1 MRAATSDG
9 RDGYLAFV
17 ESHQHRLLRAAY
29 LVCGNRHQAEDL
41 LQDALLKLALRWP
54 TVRDGDPAAYV
65 RAILYRD
72 AVSWWR
78 RWRREWLSAEP
89 PEQVAPE
96 RDGALRI
103 TLHDALDRLPPRQRA
118 VLVLR
123 YYEDLTEVATA
134 EALGVTV
141 GTVKSQCHAALRR
154 LREVAPDLARDA
166 RPAPNPATPGGLS
179 TGLEVNP

>member
-1 MRAATSDG
+1 MVPTRHDG

-29 LVCGNRHQAEDL
+29 LICGNRHQAEDL
-41 LQDALLKLALRWP
+41 LQEALLKLALRWAS
-54 TVRDGDPAAYV
+54 VRDGDPAAYV

-78 RWRREWLSAEP
+78 RRRREWLSATP
-89 PEQVAPE
+89 PDRATHD
-96 RDGALRI
+96 RDGALRL
-103 TLHDALDRLPPRQRA
+103 TLHDALGLLPPRQRA

-134 EALGVTV
+134 EVLGVTV

-154 LREVAPDLARDA
+154 LREAAPDLAQNTRAGQGTADL
-166 RPAPNPATPGGLS
+166 ATGV
-179 TGLEVNP
+179 EVNP

>member
-1 MRAATSDG
+1 MGPATTDDG
-9 RDGYLAFV
+9 RDSYVTFV
-17 ESHQHRLLRAAY
+17 ECHQHRLLRAAY

-54 TVRDGDPAAYV
+54 AVRNGDPAAYV

-72 AVSWWR
+72 AVSSWR
-78 RWRREWLSAEP
+78 RRRREWLSAYP
-89 PEQVAPE
+89 PERATHE
-96 RDGALRI
+96 GDGTLRLALR
-103 TLHDALDRLPPRQRA
+103 DALGHLPPRQRA

-123 YYEDLTEVATA
+123 YFEDLTEAATA

-154 LREVAPDLARDA
+154 LREVAPELGHDEG
-166 RPAPNPATPGGLS
+166 RPGDGLV
-179 TGLEVNP
+179 TGMEVNP

>member
-1 MRAATSDG
+1 MGPTANDG
-9 RDGYLAFV
+9 RDGYIAFV

-54 TVRDGDPAAYV
+54 SVRDGDPAAYV
-65 RAILYRD
+65 RSILYRD

-78 RWRREWLSAEP
+78 RRRREWLSAQP
-89 PEQVAPE
+89 PERSTAD
-96 RDGALRI
+96 RDGALRLA
-103 TLHDALDRLPPRQRA
+103 LHDALGQLPPRQRA

-123 YYEDLTEVATA
+123 YYEDLTEASTA
-134 EALGVTV
+134 EVLGVTV

-154 LREVAPDLARDA
+154 LREVAPDLGRDD
-166 RPAPNPATPGGLS
+166 GLAN
-179 TGLEVNP
+179 GMEVTR

>member
-1 MRAATSDG
+1 MRTADDG
-9 RDGYLAFV
+9 RDAYVAFV
-17 ESHQHRLLRAAY
+17 ASHQHRLLRAAY

-54 TVRDGDPAAYV
+54 SVREGDPAAYV

-78 RWRREWLSAEP
+78 RRRREWLSAYP
-89 PEQVAPE
+89 PERE
-96 RDGALRI
+96 TRDADGVLRLA
-103 TLHDALDRLPPRQRA
+103 LHDALGQLPPRQRA

-123 YYEDLTEVATA
+123 YFEDMTEAATA

-154 LREVAPDLARDA
+154 LREVAPELGRAEGRLDGDLATE
-166 RPAPNPATPGGLS
+166 P
-179 TGLEVNP
+179 EVTQ

>member
-1 MRAATSDG
+1 MAPATTDDG
-9 RDGYLAFV
+9 RDGYVRFV
-17 ESHQHRLLRAAY
+17 EAHQHRLLRAAY
-29 LVCGNRHQAEDL
+29 LICGNRHQAEDL

-54 TVRDGDPAAYV
+54 AVRDGDPAAYV

-78 RWRREWLSAEP
+78 RRRREWLAAYP
-89 PEQVAPE
+89 PERAARD
-96 RDGALRI
+96 RDGELRLAL
-103 TLHDALDRLPPRQRA
+103 HAALGQLPPRQRA

-123 YYEDLTEVATA
+123 YFEDLTETATA

-154 LREVAPDLARDA
+154 LREVAPELGRED
-166 RPAPNPATPGGLS
+166 GLPS
-179 TGLEVNP
+179 GMEVNP

>member
-1 MRAATSDG
+1 MGPATTDDG
-9 RDGYLAFV
+9 RDGYVTFV
-17 ESHQHRLLRAAY
+17 ECHQHRLLRAAY

-54 TVRDGDPAAYV
+54 TVRHGDPAAYV

-78 RWRREWLSAEP
+78 RRRREWLSAYP
-89 PEQVAPE
+89 PERAAQE
-96 RDGALRI
+96 GDGALR
-103 TLHDALDRLPPRQRA
+103 LALRDALDHLPPRQRA

-123 YYEDLTEVATA
+123 YFEDLTEAATA

-154 LREVAPDLARDA
+154 LREVAPELGRDDGLAS
-166 RPAPNPATPGGLS
+166 GM
-179 TGLEVNP
+179 EVKS

>member
-1 MRAATSDG
+1 MGPPTTDDG
-9 RDGYLAFV
+9 RDGYVAFV
-17 ESHQHRLLRAAY
+17 ACHQHRLLRAAY

-54 TVRDGDPAAYV
+54 NVRHGDPAAYV

-78 RWRREWLSAEP
+78 RRRREWLSADP
-89 PEQVAPE
+89 PERTTTEGDRALQL
-96 RDGALRI
+96 ALR
-103 TLHDALDRLPPRQRA
+103 DALGHLPPRQRA

-123 YYEDLTEVATA
+123 YFEDLTEAATA

-154 LREVAPDLARDA
+154 LREVAPELGHDEGRSGD
-166 RPAPNPATPGGLS
+166 GLV
-179 TGLEVNP
+179 TGMEVNP

>member
-1 MRAATSDG
+1 MGPATTDDG
-9 RDGYLAFV
+9 RDGYVTFV
-17 ESHQHRLLRAAY
+17 ECHQHRLLRAAY

-54 TVRDGDPAAYV
+54 TVRHGDPAAYV

-78 RWRREWLSAEP
+78 RRRREWLSAYP
-89 PEQVAPE
+89 PERAAQE
-96 RDGALRI
+96 GDGALR
-103 TLHDALDRLPPRQRA
+103 LALRDALNHLPPRQRA

-123 YYEDLTEVATA
+123 YFEDLTEAATA

-154 LREVAPDLARDA
+154 LREVAPELGRDDGLAS
-166 RPAPNPATPGGLS
+166 GM
-179 TGLEVNP
+179 EVKS